1 MNVNAE
7 DFLSLSPEIL
17 RCAELDDAGRT
28 LGYAESERG
37 KEAHLPSNLLVTV
50 RALTIQG
57 LSDSLPKELGAV
69 KYTMVVS
76 DKYRLL
82 TLAISGRLFM
92 FALPLEADPDPIC
105 EEALRRFTSKANNR

>member
-1 MNVNAE
+1 MNVE

-17 RCAELDDAGRT
+17 RCAELDDAGRI
-28 LGYAESERG
+28 LSYAESEKG
-37 KEAHLPSNLLVTV
+37 KKANLPLDFLVTV

-82 TLAISGRLFM
+82 TIPISGRLFM

>member
-1 MNVNAE
+1 MSAQ

-17 RCAELDDAGRT
+17 RCAVLDDAGRI
-28 LGYAESERG
+28 LNYAESEKG
-37 KEAHLPSNLLVTV
+37 KEAKLPSNFMVTV

-57 LSDSLPKELGAV
+57 LSDSLPAELGKI

-82 TLAISGRLFM
+82 TIPISGRLFM
-92 FALPLEADPDPIC
+92 FALPLSADPDSIC
-105 EEALRRFTSKANNR
+105 DAALRKFGSKK